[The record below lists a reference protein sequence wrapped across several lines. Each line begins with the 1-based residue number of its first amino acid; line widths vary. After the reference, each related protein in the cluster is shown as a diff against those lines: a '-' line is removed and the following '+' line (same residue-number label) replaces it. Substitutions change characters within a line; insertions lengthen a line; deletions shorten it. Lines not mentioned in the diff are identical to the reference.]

1 MGLNLVKVETGGG
14 GGDRG
19 NFVKTTTLKDYPLV
33 AIRMKRTG
41 KKLSYEKTH
50 DNDTITADF
59 VCLNDKDK
67 VVFTEKNGLWEL
79 SRSRNTTTGEMKSSY
94 LFRLLGGLAPGSV
107 VAGTIYIPDG
117 FKANVWDNVDVTPAQ
132 LKAIEDAFNEMG
144 DDAPKA
150 EGWANKGDEL
160 PDFLR

>member
-14 GGDRG
+14 GERG
-19 NFVKTTTLKDYPLV
+19 GFIKTTTLKDYPLV

-59 VCLNDKDK
+59 VCVNDRDK
-67 VVFTEKNGLWEL
+67 VVLVEKNGLWEL
-79 SRSRNTTTGEMKSSY
+79 NKSRDTKTGEMKSSY

-144 DDAPKA
+144 DDAPQT
-150 EGWANKGDEL
+150 EGWANKDDEL

>member
-14 GGDRG
+14 GERG
-19 NFVKTTTLKDYPLV
+19 GFVKTTTLKDYPLV
-33 AIRMKRTG
+33 AIRLKRTG

-94 LFRLLGGLAPGSV
+94 LFRVLGGLAPGSV
-107 VAGTIYIPDG
+107 VAGTIHIPDG
-117 FKANVWDNVDVTPAQ
+117 WKANVWDNVDVTPAQ
-132 LKAIEDAFNEMG
+132 LAAIEAAFNEMG

>member
-1 MGLNLVKVETGGG
+1 MGLNLVKAEAGS
-14 GGDRG
+14 DRG
-19 NFVKTTTLKDYPLV
+19 GFVKTTTLKDYPLV

-79 SRSRNTTTGEMKSSY
+79 SRSRDTKTGEMKSSY
-94 LFRLLGGLAPGSV
+94 LFRVLGGLAPGSV
-107 VAGTIYIPDG
+107 VAGTISIPDG
-117 FKANVWDNVDVTPAQ
+117 WKANVWDNVDVTPSQ
-132 LKAIEDAFNEMG
+132 LAAIEAAFNEMG

-150 EGWANKGDEL
+150 EGWANKGEEL